1 MPCCICAHRQT
12 YISWRWRQMTAD
24 SANLSPTGSYWVAWR
39 PFRSEWWLQVLSLYG
54 RITNQLGNN
63 FKRRAELAS
72 LFAGFRPEIE
82 MTIEIDAEEHLIS
95 IVFDCRVVVVV
106 VDVGIINHLGYISAA
121 MRADRSNNSTSFPF
135 TSSAYIRHHRLYIE
149 VALMVQVLAQTR
161 QKEIAQTMLLCLS

>member
-1 MPCCICAHRQT
+1 
-12 YISWRWRQMTAD
+12 
-24 SANLSPTGSYWVAWR
+24 
-39 PFRSEWWLQVLSLYG
+39 
-54 RITNQLGNN
+54 
-63 FKRRAELAS
+63 
-72 LFAGFRPEIE
+72 

-106 VDVGIINHLGYISAA
+106 VDVGIINHLGYISSA

-135 TSSAYIRHHRLYIE
+135 TSSSAYIRHHRLYIE